1 MSIISLVE
9 LAINSIN
16 EYKTLVSN
24 HNREK
29 EYGSDIVSSY
39 NVLGENIEALSQEVE
54 EIFSKDKS
62 YIEHFESDEIQDF
75 ISEELNR
82 AFNEYQKVKSDKNS
96 EEKIL
101 LAYEWLFEV
110 LLFTC
115 DDEEIKSKIT
125 LDKNDITIMPPLS
138 DNSNV
143 IKENSKIV
151 IKIKSGNM
159 SDEVSL
165 NVEEI
170 VDDYLYC
177 YLGDNEN
184 EEDLI
189 IFHKSNVS
197 KVVR

>member
-9 LAINSIN
+9 LAMNSIN

-24 HNREK
+24 HNKDK

-54 EIFSKDKS
+54 EIFSRDKS
-62 YIEHFESDEIQDF
+62 YIEHFENDEIQDF
-75 ISEELNR
+75 ISDELNK
-82 AFNEYQKVKSDKNS
+82 AFKNYLIVKKNKNS

-125 LDKNDITIMPPLS
+125 LDKNGITLVSPADS
-138 DNSNV
+138 CTED
-143 IKENSKIV
+143 IKENSKV
-151 IKIKSGNM
+151 VVRIKSGNM
-159 SDEVSL
+159 EDEVSM

-177 YLGDNEN
+177 YLGDNEK

-189 IFHKSNVS
+189 IFHRSYVT
-197 KVVR
+197 KVR

>member
-9 LAINSIN
+9 LAINSID

-24 HNREK
+24 HNKEK

-39 NVLGENIEALSQEVE
+39 NILGENIEALSQEVE

-62 YIEHFESDEIQDF
+62 YVEHFESDDIQDF

-82 AFNEYQKVKSDKNS
+82 AFKNYLLVKKDKNS

-125 LDKNDITIMPPLS
+125 LDKNGIKLVPPK
-138 DNSNV
+138 NSNKSE
-143 IKENSKIV
+143 IKEGSTV
-151 IKIKSGNM
+151 VVTIKSGNM
-159 SDEVSL
+159 EDEVSM
-165 NVEEI
+165 NVEEV
-170 VDDYLYC
+170 VDDYIYC

-189 IFHKSNVS
+189 IFHKSVVL
-197 KVVR
+197 KVV

>member
-75 ISEELNR
+75 ISDELNR
-82 AFNEYQKVKSDKNS
+82 AFKEYQKVKSDKNS

-125 LDKNDITIMPPLS
+125 LDKNEVTLIPPKS
-138 DNSNV
+138 QCEKTV
-143 IKENSKIV
+143 KESSKV
-151 IKIKSGNM
+151 VVTIKSGNM
-159 SDEVSL
+159 SDAISL

-189 IFHKSNVS
+189 IFHKSYVS